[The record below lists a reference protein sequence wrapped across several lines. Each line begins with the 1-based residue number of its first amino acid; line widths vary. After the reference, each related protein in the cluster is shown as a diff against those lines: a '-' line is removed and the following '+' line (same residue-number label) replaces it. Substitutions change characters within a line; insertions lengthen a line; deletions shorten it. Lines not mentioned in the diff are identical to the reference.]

1 MENNNLILDPSAIAN
16 GEMSRKEIT
25 ATVNESAKI
34 NGLLPM
40 DHVRYYRELGKGATD
55 AEKLKNADGLTITQL
70 AIAQAKKLPEYKRAI
85 KEGKK
90 EFLYNGC
97 YYQIREDESVDMS
110 AVPEQEEAQ
119 VWLTAKTAFDAIE
132 KQIADLRTDQKTWK
146 TAMDAEEAK
155 YLAAHPKCKKTTKTT
170 LVVL

>member
-1 MENNNLILDPSAIAN
+1 MNTELVLNPCEIAN

-25 ATVNESAKI
+25 ATVNESAK
-34 NGLLPM
+34 NTGLLPL

-55 AEKLKNADGLTITQL
+55 AEKLKNTNGVTITQL

-90 EFLYNGC
+90 ESLYNGC

-119 VWLTAKTAFDAIE
+119 VWLTAKAAFDAIE
-132 KQIADLRTDQKTWK
+132 KQIADLRTDQNTWK
-146 TAMDAEEAK
+146 TAMEGEEAK
-155 YLAAHPKCKKTTKTT
+155 YIAAHPKCKKNIMTT

>member
-1 MENNNLILDPSAIAN
+1 MNTELVLNPCSIAN

-25 ATVNESAKI
+25 ATVNESAKN
-34 NGLLPM
+34 NGLLPL

-55 AEKLKNADGLTITQL
+55 AEKLKNANGLTITQL

-110 AVPEQEEAQ
+110 AVPEQNEAQ
-119 VWLTAKTAFDAIE
+119 VWLTAKAAFDAIE

-146 TAMDAEEAK
+146 TAMEGEEAK
-155 YLAAHPKCKKTTKTT
+155 YIAAHPKCKKNTKTT

>member
-1 MENNNLILDPSAIAN
+1 MNTELILNPSAIAN
-16 GEMSRKEIT
+16 GEMSRKQIT

-70 AIAQAKKLPEYKRAI
+70 AIAQAKKLPEYKRAL

-90 EFLYNGC
+90 EFLWNGC
-97 YYQIREDESVDMS
+97 YYQIREDVSIDIA
-110 AVPEQEEAQ
+110 AVATPEEAEA
-119 VWLTAKTAFDAIE
+119 WLAAKAEFDAIE
-132 KQIADLRTDQKTWK
+132 QEIANLRTDQKTWK